1 MKQMYS
7 SLFIAFFH
15 LHSVW
20 AAPAEK
26 SVLSIPIRD
35 IIARDFSTH
44 EAHPSFQLYTRWL
57 ETPHGSYIRR
67 DPKAAFAKHPSV
79 ATVDC
84 HSDLGDCLL
93 TSELSFADI
102 TKSKRELDDLK
113 NNLKAQIQ
121 ARDEDVSSA
130 VLPRTIEKRDSASN
144 YLFTTHYKTYHD
156 LGPDNPSA
164 GFQHYIKWDLKVCGL
179 R

>member
-1 MKQMYS
+1 MLS
-7 SLFIAFFH
+7 LLFIALFQ
-15 LHSVW
+15 LDSAW

-26 SVLSIPIRD
+26 SVLSIPVRD
-35 IIARDFSTH
+35 IVARDFSAH
-44 EAHPSFQLYTRWL
+44 EAHPSFKLYTRWL
-57 ETPHGSYIRR
+57 ETPQGSYIGRN
-67 DPKAAFAKHPSV
+67 PEAAFAKHPNV
-79 ATVDC
+79 ARVDC

-102 TKSKRELDDLK
+102 TKSKRELNDLK
-113 NNLKAQIQ
+113 SNLEAQIQ

-130 VLPRTIEKRDSASN
+130 VLPRTIKKRAFASD

-156 LGPDNPSA
+156 LGPENPSA
-164 GFQHYIKWDLKVCGL
+164 GYQHYISWDLKVCGL